1 MVDLSGGQDGPLE
14 HAFSNSVFIL
24 PGIVVVGL
32 SARYF
37 EPLSVE
43 TQLWVREH
51 VDMAEEGL
59 NINQIQQLLDE
70 GKIPSK
76 KALMDMLETADV
88 EEELKENLRG
98 MLMGDVPQVF
108 GAYSTTLGVVFVF
121 LICLVILF
129 FGYKLY
135 KSIKE
140 KDLKREEKRKAKL
153 MKKKK

>member
-32 SARYF
+32 S
-37 EPLSVE
+37 V
-43 TQLWVREH
+43 
-51 VDMAEEGL
+51 
-59 NINQIQQLLDE
+59 
-70 GKIPSK
+70 
-76 KALMDMLETADV
+76 
-88 EEELKENLRG
+88 
-98 MLMGDVPQVF
+98 
-108 GAYSTTLGVVFVF
+108 
-121 LICLVILF
+121 F